1 MVFNNILYSVK
12 QGIVNIWRNLMFSLA
27 SIATMAECIF
37 MFGIFFILVTDFN
50 SMVKEAEEGVAVTV
64 FFNEGIS
71 QERIDEIGEQ
81 SQARAEVSDYH
92 FVSAEEAWET
102 FKEDYFKGHEE
113 AAAGFADD
121 NPLANAANYQ
131 IYLNDVSMQSSLCT
145 YLESIDGVREVKQ
158 SEAVAKTLTDLNK
171 LILLCVAIFLINN
184 TVTVG
189 ISVRKEEIAIMKL
202 IGATDFL
209 VRAPFVVEGIV
220 IGLVGAAIP
229 LVLLYFMYGGITS
242 YIAEKFVFLSN
253 IMHFQ
258 SDAEIFAVL
267 IPVGLLLGVGIG
279 FVGSTMTTRKHLK
292 V

>member
-1 MVFNNILYSVK
+1 M
-12 QGIVNIWRNLMFSLA
+12 
-27 SIATMAECIF
+27 
-37 MFGIFFILVTDFN
+37 
-50 SMVKEAEEGVAVTV
+50 
-64 FFNEGIS
+64 
-71 QERIDEIGEQ
+71 
-81 SQARAEVSDYH
+81 
-92 FVSAEEAWET
+92 
-102 FKEDYFKGHEE
+102 
-113 AAAGFADD
+113 
-121 NPLANAANYQ
+121 
-131 IYLNDVSMQSSLCT
+131 
-145 YLESIDGVREVKQ
+145 
-158 SEAVAKTLTDLNK
+158 
-171 LILLCVAIFLINN
+171 
-184 TVTVG
+184 G

>member
-1 MVFNNILYSVK
+1 
-12 QGIVNIWRNLMFSLA
+12 
-27 SIATMAECIF
+27 
-37 MFGIFFILVTDFN
+37 
-50 SMVKEAEEGVAVTV
+50 MVKEAEEGVAVTV

-71 QERIDEIGEQ
+71 QERIDEIGDQ
-81 SQARAEVSDYH
+81 IKARAEVSDYH

-171 LILLCVAIFLINN
+171 LISYISAGIILILLCVAIFLINN

-189 ISVRKEEIAIMKL
+189 IAVRKEEIAIMKL

-229 LVLLYFMYGGITS
+229 LVLLYFMYGGITN